1 MKTATEIYLVVCS
14 FLVCITHSL
23 LQFSFWVQLCGHE
36 KLETLIIIKPH
47 HICLNSFLTVFPPI
61 CLQGRKSTADRTFS
75 LSALNC
81 MRNKLPTELRN
92 TKTLI
97 DFKRK
102 IKHFNTK
109 NIFNVFNEFLFVL
122 YVLTIMYYSG
132 NLFHCKLLSVSLN
145 FLRKRHLKSLLLH
158 YTILYYIILSYLIL
172 YYITLYYI
180 ISYHTILYYIIF
192 YIIV

>member
-23 LQFSFWVQLCGHE
+23 LQFSFWVQPCGHE
-36 KLETLIIIKPH
+36 KVETLIIIIKPH

-61 CLQGRKSTADRTFS
+61 QASALWTISPWLYQNCLRGRKSTADRTFS

-97 DFKRK
+97 YFKRK
-102 IKHFNTK
+102 IKHFHTK
-109 NIFNVFNEFLFVL
+109 NIFNVFSEFLFVL

-132 NLFHCKLLSVSLN
+132 YLFSL
-145 FLRKRHLKSLLLH
+145 
-158 YTILYYIILSYLIL
+158 
-172 YYITLYYI
+172 
-180 ISYHTILYYIIF
+180 
-192 YIIV
+192 